1 MNKVKSEVKEFYD
14 NFKKVLFRPEMAI
27 LPGQLA
33 YFFVLAI
40 VPTIVVY
47 CCFSNQI
54 VDGLTTGAVKG

>member
-40 VPTIVVY
+40 VPTITLI
-47 CCFSNQI
+47 S
-54 VDGLTTGAVKG
+54 

>member
-33 YFFVLAI
+33 YFLFLQLFQRL
-40 VPTIVVY
+40 P
-47 CCFSNQI
+47 
-54 VDGLTTGAVKG
+54 